1 MTLLRAFAMRYRAMA
16 ILLVVAALCMKALV
30 PAGMM
35 VSATASATGKAIS
48 VAICADASGHEAPR
62 EMVIP
67 LKGKPGGKTAAG
79 SDCAFSSLAK
89 VALGGTDVVLL
100 ALALAFILAT
110 GFAPVQAVAAQQAR
124 HLRPPLRGPPV
135 AAI

>member
-1 MTLLRAFAMRYRAMA
+1 MTLLRTFAMRHRALA
-16 ILLVVAALCMKALV
+16 LLLVVVALCMKALV

-35 VSATASATGKAIS
+35 VSSTTKIMT
-48 VAICADASGHEAPR
+48 VAVCADASGHEAPR
-62 EMVIP
+62 EVVIP
-67 LKGKPGGKTAAG
+67 LKGKPAGKTAAG

-110 GFAPVQAVAAQQAR
+110 GFAPVQAVAAHKVR
-124 HLRPPLRGPPV
+124 HLRPPLRGPPI
-135 AAI
+135 AAL